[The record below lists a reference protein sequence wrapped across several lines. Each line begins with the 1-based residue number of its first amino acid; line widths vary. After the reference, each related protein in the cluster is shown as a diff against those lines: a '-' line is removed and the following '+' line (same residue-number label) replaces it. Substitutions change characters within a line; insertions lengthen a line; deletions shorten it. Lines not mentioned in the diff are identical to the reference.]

1 MRKRELYMACGLLGV
16 PEENITL
23 LRYTRLRDDPRV
35 RWREELVSDIVQ
47 GRESERSCKSQ
58 SWEEMSNQYD

>member
-47 GRESERSCKSQ
+47 G
-58 SWEEMSNQYD
+58 W